1 MKFLRAHWYDIGTI
15 PMAVTLIYLIFN
27 WDTTEVLQKIALMN
41 FFVIFWHQFEEYR
54 FPGGEPAITNLAMQP
69 SAEGEADCC
78 PLNQNNAM
86 VINVVAAYTAYL
98 LPVFF
103 PDILWLG
110 FMPILFGMSQL
121 IMHGILTP
129 RKIGN
134 RIYSPGLCAVFFG
147 HVPLGIFWFYYT
159 ISDGLLGWSDVLFG
173 LIYQGLFIVVFMRRI
188 GYGLLA
194 GPGSKYKFP
203 QEEFERGGYAEKIRR
218 LQSAGQPD

>member
-110 FMPILFGMSQL
+110 FMTDL
-121 IMHGILTP
+121 
-129 RKIGN
+129 N
-134 RIYSPGLCAVFFG
+134 AV
-147 HVPLGIFWFYYT
+147 
-159 ISDGLLGWSDVLFG
+159 ISMRA
-173 LIYQGLFIVVFMRRI
+173 IIV
-188 GYGLLA
+188 
-194 GPGSKYKFP
+194 S
-203 QEEFERGGYAEKIRR
+203 
-218 LQSAGQPD
+218 